1 MTLKELQLH
10 LPSNLDELKLQ
21 VQQVNSIVDLCK
33 YYKIYNNGKS
43 SNLFNEIILKN
54 NISTQ
59 HWDIHKKR
67 RIHPIIEKECLVC
80 HNKFQTESGSRDE
93 KTYCSKKC
101 CNSLRLGNRYSI
113 ESKEKTSASIKK
125 YLISI
130 GKPLCSE
137 TITVKTKDKTER
149 IKIKRIIVPKYK
161 INCKFCGKEHFTYKI
176 TRKYCSNKCSA
187 KDRINNLEYRKK
199 LSDTNK
205 LKVENGTHKG
215 WKPRSNPS
223 YPELFFMTVLKN
235 NNIDYKHDERC
246 GKYYID
252 FAIENKKIALEID
265 GKQHK
270 YTVRMLKDAEKDKY
284 LIDNGWKVYRIEW
297 NTINI
302 DDGKK
307 LMKEKIDK
315 FLEYY
320 NGPLI

>member
-1 MTLKELQLH
+1 MNIIEKTITENIEQFKTIVSI
-10 LPSNLDELKLQ
+10 SNGTGD
-21 VQQVNSIVDLCK
+21 ICK
-33 YYKIYNNGKS
+33 KYNFCDNGKS
-43 SNLFNEIILKN
+43 RNTIKKFILEYNLDISHFGLKTHL
-54 NISTQ
+54 I
-59 HWDIHKKR
+59 KYPR
-67 RIHPIIEKECLVC
+67 IEKECPVC
-80 HNKFQTESGSRDE
+80 KNKFQTKQGHPREAY
-93 KTYCSKKC
+93 TCSTKC
-101 CNSLRLGNRYSI
+101 SNTHFKSLRYTN
-113 ESKEKTSASIKK
+113 ESRKKQSDSMKK
-125 YLISI
+125 YNLSRGYIPLIKSI
-130 GKPLCSE
+130 RTK
-137 TITVKTKDKTER
+137 TIR
-149 IKIKRIIVPKYK
+149 HKIEYICKICNKKYYPC
-161 INCKFCGKEHFTYKI
+161 IFNS
-176 TRKYCSNKCSA
+176 KYCSNKCSA

-297 NTINI
+297 NTINT